1 MKIVRLA
8 GSPLD
13 FSEKQLEELEG
24 LGDVVTFSQDTELAE
39 VVEAMKDAEVL
50 ITYWGMSSIKR
61 EIVENAPNLKYILHA
76 GGAIKRLISEVM
88 PDILDRG
95 IRISGC
101 NDAVAQGVAAT
112 ALGLTIVSLK
122 NIWTL
127 SQYTRQGHFRGGE
140 HRPFIKD
147 VHDITVGVVAAGKA
161 GRHYIRHMRNFDVR
175 IVVYDPVA
183 TDEQIRELGAERVSL
198 EQLMSESD
206 VVSIHAPSIPATY
219 RMINAERLALM
230 KDRAILINTA
240 RGTIIDESALVAEL
254 EKGRLW
260 ACIDVTDPEP
270 PAADHPF
277 RTLPNVIL
285 TPHLAGLSQN
295 GRTLV
300 GKVAVGELRRYVQGE
315 PLQEEVNLRN
325 LDVLA

>member
-13 FSEKQLEELEG
+13 FNQNHLDELER
-24 LGDVVTFSQDTELAE
+24 LGTVITIPQGAEMSQVLQQMNDADVL
-39 VVEAMKDAEVL
+39 M
-50 ITYWGMSSIKR
+50 TYWGLRSIKR
-61 EIVENAPNLKYILHA
+61 EIVEHAPNLKYILHA
-76 GGAIKRLISEVM
+76 GGSIKSLVSEVL
-88 PDILDRG
+88 PDLLKRG
-95 IRISGC
+95 IRVSGC

-122 NIWTL
+122 NIWVL
-127 SQYTRQGHFRGGE
+127 SQYTRQGHFKGGE
-140 HRPFIKD
+140 HRIHIKD
-147 VHDITVGVVAAGKA
+147 VHDITVGVVGAGKA
-161 GRHYIRHMRNFDVR
+161 GRHYMRHMRNFDVR
-175 IVVYDPVA
+175 ILVYDPVA
-183 TDEQIRELGAERVSL
+183 TDEQVRELGAERVGL
-198 EQLMSESD
+198 EQLMSEAD

-219 RMINAERLALM
+219 RMINAERLQLM

-240 RGTIIDESALVAEL
+240 RGSIIDEAALIAEL
-254 EKGRLW
+254 QKGRLW

-270 PAADHPF
+270 PAPDHPF

-300 GKVAVGELRRYVQGE
+300 GKVAVGELRRYVSGE
-315 PLQEEVNLRN
+315 ALQEEADLRA